1 MRHAARVDGNQAEIV
16 AALRESGASVF
27 VLKLPVDLLVGYA
40 GKTALVEIKDRSSAY
55 GRKGLNE
62 KQSAFLRGWNGGTV
76 ALIDS
81 VDAAQWLIR
90 CMSDSLPRHS
100 D

>member
-1 MRHAARVDGNQAEIV
+1 MRHAARVDANQGEIV
-16 AALRESGASVF
+16 AALRASGASVF

-40 GKTALVEIKDRSSAY
+40 GKTALVEIKDPTSAY
-55 GRKGLNE
+55 GKKGLNQ
-62 KQSAFLRGWNGGTV
+62 KQSAFLMGWNGGTV

-90 CMSDSLPRHS
+90 SMSDSS
-100 D
+100 SI

>member
-16 AALRESGASVF
+16 AALRASGASVF

-40 GKTALVEIKDRSSAY
+40 GKTALVEIKDRNSAY

-62 KQSAFLRGWNGGTV
+62 KQSAFLMGWQGGTV

-81 VDAAQWLIR
+81 VKAAQNLIR
-90 CMSDSLPRHS
+90 TMSDSSPV
-100 D
+100 

>member
-16 AALRESGASVF
+16 AARRESGASVF

-81 VDAAQWLIR
+81 VDAAKWLIR
-90 CMSDSLPRHS
+90 CMSDSPPV
-100 D
+100 

>member
-16 AALRESGASVF
+16 AALRALGASVF

-40 GKTALVEIKDRSSAY
+40 GKTALVEVKDPTSAY
-55 GRKGLNE
+55 GKKGLNQ
-62 KQSAFLRGWNGGTV
+62 KQSAFLMGWQGGTV

-81 VDAAQWLIR
+81 VEAAQNLIR
-90 CMSDSLPRHS
+90 VMSDSSLV
-100 D
+100 

>member
-81 VDAAQWLIR
+81 VDAAHWLIR
-90 CMSDSLPRHS
+90 CMSDSPPV
-100 D
+100 

>member
-1 MRHAARVDGNQAEIV
+1 MRYAARVDGNQAEIV
-16 AALRESGASVF
+16 AALRASGASVF

-81 VDAAQWLIR
+81 VDAAQTLIR
-90 CMSDSLPRHS
+90 CMSDSPPV
-100 D
+100 